1 LRDFLRRRVLREK
14 KVEER
19 FVGLL
24 VEVLRPLAQLYVYVR
39 KKVRRSLLF
48 GVY

>member
-1 LRDFLRRRVLREK
+1 VLREK
-14 KVEER
+14 KVEGK

-24 VEVLRPLAQLYVYVR
+24 VEVLQPLAQLYVYVQ